1 MSDSPTDAVHEAA
14 DCRSQQCHA
23 HQAPLVPR
31 DVPHPANADTYPPHE
46 VTQ

>member
-1 MSDSPTDAVHEAA
+1 MPVHDAA
-14 DCRSQQCHA
+14 DCRAQQCHA